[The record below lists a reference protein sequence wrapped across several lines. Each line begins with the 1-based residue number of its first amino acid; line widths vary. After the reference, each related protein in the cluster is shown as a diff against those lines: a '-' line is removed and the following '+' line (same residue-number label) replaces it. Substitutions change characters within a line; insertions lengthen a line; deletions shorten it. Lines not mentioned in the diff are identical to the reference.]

1 MGISDDQKKKV
12 AELFELGWSDGMI
25 SAEVGLSRNAVIGYR
40 HRAGLIRANGTAS
53 VVRRGRKPIERKSP
67 NASASPSRPS
77 HWLAPP
83 AGEKHREKIGALEG
97 DDEGGV
103 EYMSLRDG
111 VHCRAILGD
120 RKDREGHPLSCGRQ
134 IVSGSYCGRHAAIFF
149 TKPEPRRR

>member
-1 MGISDDQKKKV
+1 MALSDDQKKKV

-25 SAEVGLSRNAVIGYR
+25 AAEVGISRNAAIGYR
-40 HRAGLIRANGTAS
+40 HRAGLIRTEGATS
-53 VVRRGRKPIERKSP
+53 IVRRGRRPAVSKSP
-67 NASASPSRPS
+67 NASSPPSRPS

-83 AGEKHREKIGALEG
+83 AGEKHREKIAAL
-97 DDEGGV
+97 DDDNESGV

>member
-67 NASASPSRPS
+67 NASASR
-77 HWLAPP
+77 LA
-83 AGEKHREKIGALEG
+83 
-97 DDEGGV
+97 
-103 EYMSLRDG
+103 LRT
-111 VHCRAILGD
+111 
-120 RKDREGHPLSCGRQ
+120 
-134 IVSGSYCGRHAAIFF
+134 GS
-149 TKPEPRRR
+149 RRRPEKSIARKSVRLRATTKAAWSI

>member
-1 MGISDDQKKKV
+1 MALSDDQKKKV
-12 AELFELGWSDGMI
+12 AELFELGWSDGI
-25 SAEVGLSRNAVIGYR
+25 IAADLGISRNAVIGYR
-40 HRAGLIRANGTAS
+40 HRAGLIRTEGATS
-53 VVRRGRKPIERKSP
+53 IVRRGRRPSVSKSP
-67 NASASPSRPS
+67 NASAPPSRPS
-77 HWLAPP
+77 HWIPP
-83 AGEKHREKIGALEG
+83 LPAETQAEKISAL
-97 DDEGGV
+97 DDDNESGV